1 MITSHSEYLTTGSA
15 GSLLEKCER
24 TVNTR
29 LQIAGD
35 ADYSVRSLEGFLPRS
50 ALASYNCSNH
60 GVSQILE
67 LLEHLRRQF
76 AYDEWANRE
85 VLAGLRAS
93 ARQFVRPLQ
102 LLAHILAAERL
113 WLERIRKQPQSLPVW
128 PDFTFDQCEAQIA
141 ELALPWREY
150 LGQLSPAGLS
160 EKVAY
165 RNSKG
170 EPWTSTVQDVLT
182 HVVLHSAYHRGQIA
196 SQMRAGGEAPAY
208 TDFIHAVRQGL
219 IE

>member
-1 MITSHSEYLTTGSA
+1 M
-15 GSLLEKCER
+15 
-24 TVNTR
+24 
-29 LQIAGD
+29 
-35 ADYSVRSLEGFLPRS
+35 
-50 ALASYNCSNH
+50 
-60 GVSQILE
+60 E

-76 AYDEWANRE
+76 AYDAWANRE
-85 VLAGLRAS
+85 VLAGLSAS
-93 ARQFVRPLQ
+93 ARPATRPLH

-128 PDFTFDQCEAQIA
+128 PTFTVDQCKAQIA
-141 ELALPWREY
+141 D
-150 LGQLSPAGLS
+150 LGRLWHKLLSQVSPGGLS
-160 EKVAY
+160 ERVAY

-170 EPWTSTVQDVLT
+170 EPWTNTVGDILT

-196 SQMRAGGEAPAY
+196 SQVRAGGETPAY